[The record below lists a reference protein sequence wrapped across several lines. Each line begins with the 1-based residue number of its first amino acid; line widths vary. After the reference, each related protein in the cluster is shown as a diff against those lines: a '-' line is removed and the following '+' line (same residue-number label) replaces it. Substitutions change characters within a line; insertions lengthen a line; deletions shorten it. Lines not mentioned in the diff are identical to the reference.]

1 MISDDFDVVNNLNL
15 DKILFKFVILI
26 DRKIWPSTNYER
38 IMVMM
43 VGVLGG
49 LTMLTT
55 FACVKFM
62 PVGDAM
68 TLIFTNPLFTMLFAA
83 CFMGHRLSTL
93 KIISSKYL
101 LQLSKLHDSD
111 VFIYIDYLY
120 LFNKFFFYSRC
131 INGRHHFGY
140 QTPISFSG

>member
-1 MISDDFDVVNNLNL
+1 ML
-15 DKILFKFVILI
+15 ILKTG
-26 DRKIWPSTNYER
+26 RKIWPGTAYER
-38 IMVMM
+38 IMVLM

-93 KIISSKYL
+93 KIISSKSLINLKYNN
-101 LQLSKLHDSD
+101 LS
-111 VFIYIDYLY
+111 I
-120 LFNKFFFYSRC
+120 
-131 INGRHHFGY
+131 
-140 QTPISFSG
+140 

>member
-1 MISDDFDVVNNLNL
+1 MFITNNE
-15 DKILFKFVILI
+15 ILLTG
-26 DRKIWPSTNYER
+26 RKIWPSTNYER
-38 IMVMM
+38 IMVIM

-83 CFMGHRLSTL
+83 MFMGHRLSTL
-93 KIISSKYL
+93 KIVSSKCYEYSKYL
-101 LQLSKLHDSD
+101 RK
-111 VFIYIDYLY
+111 
-120 LFNKFFFYSRC
+120 
-131 INGRHHFGY
+131 
-140 QTPISFSG
+140 

>member
-1 MISDDFDVVNNLNL
+1 MI
-15 DKILFKFVILI
+15 KTG
-26 DRKIWPSTNYER
+26 RKIWPSTAYER
-38 IMVMM
+38 IMVLM

-93 KIISSKYL
+93 KIISSK
-101 LQLSKLHDSD
+101 
-111 VFIYIDYLY
+111 F
-120 LFNKFFFYSRC
+120 
-131 INGRHHFGY
+131 
-140 QTPISFSG
+140 

>member
-1 MISDDFDVVNNLNL
+1 
-15 DKILFKFVILI
+15 
-26 DRKIWPSTNYER
+26 
-38 IMVMM
+38 M

-93 KIISSKYL
+93 KIISSNYL
-101 LQLSKLHDSD
+101 LQLSKLHDIVD
-111 VFIYIDYLY
+111 QFYKPLTKNIDMNQI
-120 LFNKFFFYSRC
+120 FD
-131 INGRHHFGY
+131 G
-140 QTPISFSG
+140 SGD